1 MSVTHEHV
9 LKALSQVIDPDLK
22 RDLVSLNMIKNIRIE
37 GENIGFDL
45 VLTTPA
51 CPLKNQLKN
60 DCITAIEKYVGP
72 DYKTNV
78 NFESKVST
86 RRKETDQMLK
96 GVKNI
101 IAVASGKGGVGKSTV
116 AANLAVAL
124 SKTGAKVGLLDA
136 DIYGPSMPL
145 MFDLEGAQPVGKEV
159 DGKTRILPIEQ
170 YGIKLLS
177 IGFFVKPEQALIW
190 RGVMATN
197 ALNQLINDAE
207 WGELDYFVIDLPPG
221 TGDIHLTLV
230 QSLPVTGVVIVT
242 TPQEIALADARKAF
256 NMFAQKDINVPVLGL
271 VENMAWFTPEE
282 LPENRYYIFGK
293 DGGIKLA
300 RASNV
305 ALLGQIPIV
314 QSIREGGD
322 AGKPAALDPESLTGR
337 AFYELA
343 QNTAQQIAIRNAS
356 LEPTKIVEIKNK

>member
-9 LKALSQVIDPDLK
+9 LKALSHVIDPDLK
-22 RDLVSLNMIKNIRIE
+22 RDLVSLNMIQNIRID
-37 GENIGFDL
+37 GVNIGFDL

-60 DCITAIEKYVGP
+60 DCINAIEKYVGP
-72 DYKTNV
+72 DYKAIV

-86 RRKETDQMLK
+86 RRKDTEQMLK

-116 AANLAVAL
+116 SANLAVAL

-145 MFDLEGAQPVGKEV
+145 MFGLEGAQPVGKDV

-207 WGELDYFVIDLPPG
+207 WGELDYFIVDLPPG

-256 NMFAQKDINVPVLGL
+256 NMFAQKDINVPILGL

-293 DGGIKLA
+293 DGGMKLA
-300 RASNV
+300 QASNV

-322 AGKPAALDPESLTGR
+322 VGKPAALDPDSLTGR

-356 LEPTKIVEIKNK
+356 LEPTKIVEIKNM